1 MCVCVYEQLM
11 IDEFGNGMTD
21 SKPLAEI
28 KQSNV
33 RLKVKYI
40 YVYYLLYHLIIIVF
54 IYFYM
59 VKQ

>member
-1 MCVCVYEQLM
+1 M